1 MPIDK
6 DNIVVV
12 EWVDAQSDAGWQEDV
27 KAHLSEC
34 ITVGFVVDENKHAIC
49 IASTYSDPHSNAR
62 MHIPK
67 RWIKSRKNIYIG
79 NDDAIQANIYAAAI
93 GNLPGL
99 EDYTVHDGRNTY
111 RWDATTSSFVALQ
124 DGSGEETLSKGEQE
138 E

>member
-1 MPIDK
+1 MAIDK
-6 DNIVVV
+6 DNIVVL

-49 IASTYSDPHSNAR
+49 IASTYSDPHSNGR

-67 RWIKSRKNIYIG
+67 KWIKSRKTIYIG
-79 NDDAIQANIYAAAI
+79 NDDEVQAHIYAAAI
-93 GNLPGL
+93 SNLPGL
-99 EDYTVHDGRNTY
+99 EDYTVNDGRNNY
-111 RWDATTSSFVALQ
+111 RWDATTSSFVAFQ